1 MNNTKIEWCDH
12 TVNFWWGCTKVSPA
26 CAHCYAEKFAG
37 FVGKRLF
44 GQPVKWGDGQPRA
57 ERLAAARK
65 EALRIQAEAA
75 TFAQEHGRR
84 PRVFVN
90 SMSDWLDDQVPVEWL
105 AYLLKTLH
113 LCPAVD
119 FLLLTKRPEN
129 WRKRLEAVL
138 QWIEQKPWLSD
149 ELGYGYP
156 WQETRD
162 SAADWFVLAKPPAN
176 LWIGTTVED
185 QERANERI
193 PHLLEIPAAVRF
205 LSCEPLLGPVDLLRI
220 KRADFGAPAEIAL
233 NSLLGGVWGR
243 NGHRECW
250 VKIESG
256 PVVHWVIAGGES
268 GTSARPIHP
277 DWFRSLR
284 DQCKAAGVP
293 FLFKQWGEWNCAMTC
308 ARLGKAAA
316 GRLLDGREWN
326 ELPTGKEGA

>member
-26 CAHCYAEKFAG
+26 CAHCYAERFAG

-57 ERLAAARK
+57 ERLEAARK

-84 PRVFVN
+84 PRVFIN

-105 AYLLKTLH
+105 AYLLETLH

-129 WRKRLEAVL
+129 WQRRVESVL
-138 QWIEQKPWLSD
+138 HYLDRHDSFAQHTGGLYVFLANWIGVMGGPQ
-149 ELGYGYP
+149 
-156 WQETRD
+156 R
-162 SAADWFVLAKPPAN
+162 FNPAN

-185 QERANERI
+185 QERADQRI
-193 PHLLEIPAAVRF
+193 PLLLDIPAKVRF
-205 LSCEPLLGPVDLLRI
+205 LSCEPLLGPVYFRLI
-220 KRADFGAPAEIAL
+220 KRLMASF
-233 NSLLGGVWGR
+233 NSSPYGWHNWLRRRL
-243 NGHRECW
+243 
-250 VKIESG
+250 
-256 PVVHWVIAGGES
+256 HWVIAGGES
-268 GTSARPIHP
+268 GHGARMSHP

-284 DQCKAAGVP
+284 DQCRDTGVP
-293 FLFKQWGEWNCAMTC
+293 FFFKQWGEWNCAMTRC
-308 ARLGKAAA
+308 ARIDKTAA